1 MFEMRANG
9 VSLGAIS
16 DWLYQQGVPSPR
28 GKEYWSRVTVKKLLQ
43 NEKYIGSV
51 ILQKT
56 YIYATINRDPEEA
69 MSPVKRKR
77 EINNDLCAGKSIW

>member
-1 MFEMRANG
+1 MFEMRADG

-16 DWLYQQGVPSPR
+16 DWLYQQGIPFPR

-56 YIYATINRDPEEA
+56 YIYAIINRDPEEA
-69 MSPVKRKR
+69 DVPGEK
-77 EINNDLCAGKSIW
+77 EEGNQ